1 MENPFKDCT
10 SVREVLDQLTG
21 AASECWVEK
30 NVPVGDSENGFI
42 GTRKERVFDSNLAIH
57 FSSHALYMVRELIIR
72 GGGWFPDD
80 AKAVKNATLQDSF
93 GGCEGKTIVQRIETV
108 LEDAQKQHSE
118 EVNRIARGLP
128 EADHEQ
134 MLYLEGIKDGI
145 QSALTILR
153 GGSGVEDSL

>member
-10 SVREVLDQLTG
+10 SVREVLDQLAG
-21 AASECWVEK
+21 AASQCWK
-30 NVPVGDSENGFI
+30 DSWYRDENGLE
-42 GTRKERVFDSNLAIH
+42 KVERVFDSNLAIH

-80 AKAVKNATLQDSF
+80 AKAIKNATLQDSS

-118 EVNRIARGLP
+118 QVSLVAKGSV
-128 EADHEQ
+128 EADPEQ

-145 QSALTILR
+145 QSALAIFR

>member
-1 MENPFKDCT
+1 MTTAVENPFKDCM
-10 SVREVLDQLTG
+10 SVREVLDQLAG
-21 AASECWVEK
+21 AASQCWK
-30 NVPVGDSENGFI
+30 DSWYRDENGLE
-42 GTRKERVFDSNLAIH
+42 KVERVFDSNLAIH

-93 GGCEGKTIVQRIETV
+93 GGYEGKTITQRIETV